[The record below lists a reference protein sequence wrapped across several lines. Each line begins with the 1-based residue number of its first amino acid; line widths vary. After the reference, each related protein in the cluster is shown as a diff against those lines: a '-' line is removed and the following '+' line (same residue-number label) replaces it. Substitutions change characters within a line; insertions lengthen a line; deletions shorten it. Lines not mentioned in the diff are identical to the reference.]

1 MITAHI
7 PSGYLLGKSL
17 QAKHRLLMAVV
28 IIGAVFPDFD
38 LFWFYFVD
46 GKAFHHHRYWVHAP
60 GFWLLISAI
69 IIPVLLLWYKA
80 VLKPYLFFLAAVA
93 LHICLDTIAGSI
105 MWLWPFSNQLYE
117 LTTVPA
123 TQSHWILSFMV
134 HWTFGLE
141 IGIWIIAIAMVI
153 RTRLSLDT

>member
-7 PSGYLLGKSL
+7 PSGYLLGKGL
-17 QAKHRLLMAVV
+17 QMKTRTLMA
-28 IIGAVFPDFD
+28 ITIFGAIFPELD

-60 GFWLLISAI
+60 GFWLIISAI
-69 IIPVLLLWYKA
+69 VVPTLMLWYKA
-80 VLKPYLFFLAAVA
+80 ALKPYLFFLTAVI

-105 MWLWPFSNQLYE
+105 MWLWPFSDQLYE
-117 LTTVPA
+117 MATVPA
-123 TQSHWILSFMV
+123 THKHWILSFMA

-141 IGIWIIAIAMVI
+141 IVIWVIATGMIIRVQFP
-153 RTRLSLDT
+153 R